1 MSVTIRARLPKGDT
15 NGLAHLEGQLATDG
29 DSVLVVVGLIRP
41 DTVEQRLHDE
51 DDPRVVK
58 TVLLHLE
65 ALDGK
70 NAESTERMLR
80 RAYEARTGKR
90 ELPFEEPPPKSN
102 VVDGSF
108 PEPPPEEEQ

>member
-15 NGLAHLEGQLATDG
+15 NGLAHLEGQLASNGDG
-29 DSVLVVVGLIRP
+29 VLVVVGLIRA
-41 DTVEQRLHDE
+41 DTIEQRLHDE

-70 NAESTERMLR
+70 NADASEKLMRKV
-80 RAYEARTGKR
+80 YEARTGKR
-90 ELPFEEPPPKSN
+90 ELPFEEPPAPDN
-102 VVDGSF
+102 VARPTF
-108 PEPPPEEEQ
+108 PDAPPEET